1 MKFSISPLSS
11 ELTEALV
18 HKIDNKTKPVGSLG
32 LLERIALKVGRI
44 QNTLTPE
51 IKHPVMFTVA
61 ADHGITDE
69 GVSPCPV
76 DITWQQCLN
85 FLKGGGGV
93 NVFSRHAGMDFF
105 LVDAGVKFTFEPNPK
120 LIDAKVRF
128 GSRNFAKEPALT
140 REECEQALANGAAM
154 VEKVYKNGSNCVA
167 FGEMGIGNTSPAS
180 VLLSI
185 FAKLPMDECVGAGSG
200 LDKLGV
206 GHKLHVLKSA
216 VEKHG
221 VPSDPVDVLAT
232 YGGLEI
238 ATIAGGMLKAA
249 ELGMLVMVDGFIT
262 TSALLAAHAIN
273 PNVTDYCIFGHQSME
288 PGHKKMIDFLGG
300 EAVLKL
306 DMRLGEGTGATLALH
321 IVEGAIKFL
330 NEMAS
335 FEMASVTNTTH
346 IRGIESGVIS

>member
-1 MKFSISPLSS
+1 MKLTISPLSNV
-11 ELTEALV
+11 LTEALV
-18 HKIDNKTKPVGSLG
+18 AKIDNKTKPVGSLG
-32 LLERIALKVGRI
+32 LLERIALQVGRI

-69 GVSPCPV
+69 GVSPCPT

-85 FLKGGGGV
+85 FLHDGGGI
-93 NVFSRHAGMDFF
+93 NVFTRHAGMDFY
-105 LVDAGVKFTFEPNPK
+105 LVDAGVKFTFEPHPK
-120 LIDAKVRF
+120 FIDAKVRF

-140 REECEQALANGAAM
+140 RAECQQAIRNGGEI
-154 VEKVYKNGSNCVA
+154 VEKVFNEGCNTVG

-200 LDKLGV
+200 LDKFGV
-206 GHKLHVLKSA
+206 GHKLHVLKAA

-221 VPSDPVDVLAT
+221 IPTDPIDVLAT

-249 ELGMLVMVDGFIT
+249 ELGMVILVDGYIT

-273 PNVTDYCIFGHQSME
+273 PYVVDYCIFGHQSME

-306 DMRLGEGTGATLALH
+306 DMRLGEGTGAALSLH
-321 IVEGAIKFL
+321 IVEASLKFL

-335 FEMASVTNTTH
+335 FEMASVTSTTH
-346 IRGIESGVIS
+346 IRGIESNFIS